1 MLQFIAD
8 SRHRSPARPAR
19 AAYAGLM
26 RRLARHARV
35 RMFRIFVRKLDPAAG
50 AAPPPRLD
58 YRWLRV
64 NDALALCADASLDL
78 DEAKIRAAYGRG
90 DRCIGAFD
98 GAQLAAYCWFAMA
111 AAPHMDQAWLEFP
124 PAFVYTYKS
133 YVRPAYRGRG
143 IAAAMYRAADAVF
156 LQRGCRAALIC
167 AESHNWPSFA
177 AAARAGFEPAGY
189 AAYADG
195 AHLRVWR
202 SPAAARHGL
211 RFYRP
216 R

>member
-8 SRHRSPARPAR
+8 SGERPAQPAR
-19 AAYAGLM
+19 ALYAGLM

-35 RMFRIFVRKLDPAAG
+35 RMFRIFVRKLDPEG
-50 AAPPPRLD
+50 GAPPQPRFD
-58 YRWLRV
+58 YRWLPL
-64 NDALALCADASLDL
+64 NDALALCKDASLDL
-78 DEAKIRAAYGRG
+78 GEAKVRAAYGRG

-98 GAQLAAYCWFAMA
+98 RARLAAYCWFATA
-111 AAPHMDQAWLEFP
+111 AAPHMDRAWLDFP
-124 PAFVYTYKS
+124 PALVYTYKS

-156 LQRGCRAALIC
+156 RERGCREAVIC
-167 AESHNWPSFA
+167 VESHNWASVA

-189 AAYADG
+189 AAYTDG
-195 AHLRVWR
+195 ARLRVWR
-202 SPAAARHGL
+202 SAAAARYGL

-216 R
+216 AT